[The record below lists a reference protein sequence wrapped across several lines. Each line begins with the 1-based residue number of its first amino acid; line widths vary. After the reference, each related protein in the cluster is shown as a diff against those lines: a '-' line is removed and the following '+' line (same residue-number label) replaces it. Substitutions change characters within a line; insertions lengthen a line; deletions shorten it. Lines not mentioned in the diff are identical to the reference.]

1 MTFINYEELGMTD
14 INRKIEFTEHV
25 LANARSWIKDESV
38 NVKIIDQIA
47 TDLED
52 LKKESKDAS

>member
-25 LANARSWIKDESV
+25 LANARSWIKDAGV
-38 NVKIIDQIA
+38 NVEIIDQIA